1 MTNQIHATESDDQNV
16 VDFAESPGRR
26 LRVQRQSRGLA
37 LERVAAQ
44 LHLRPE
50 IIEALEQDRFDD
62 LPGPVFVTG
71 YLRNYA
77 RLLGLDPTPLLAAYQ
92 SHHAD
97 RPVDRFV
104 PPTVT
109 RPVTGSGGTSLLVR
123 LVSLVLIVAVIG
135 MLVLWWQDRN
145 AIDPEL
151 AQGSESATL
160 AAPDVDTEILLDP
173 PEDEV
178 ATSPPEPSARPPAR
192 PGPPLVVGPPP
203 APTSSAEP
211 SSEPVSATPIETAPV
226 TAAATTETVEPAEL
240 AEPAATEE
248 PVVERP
254 RGIVLEFSGP
264 SWLEVRDAGGNRLI
278 GAEMAAGERRE
289 ISGPGPFRFTVGRVN
304 NTKMTVDGESYD
316 LVGVSRGNV
325 ARFTLDREQRD

>member
-37 LERVAAQ
+37 LERVATQ

-62 LPGPVFVTG
+62 LPDPVFVTG

-92 SHHAD
+92 THRAD
-97 RPVDRFV
+97 RPVERFV
-104 PPTVT
+104 SSPAT
-109 RPVTGSGGTSLLVR
+109 RPVASSGGARLLVR
-123 LVSLVLIVAVIG
+123 LVSLALIVAVIG
-135 MLVLWWQDRN
+135 MVVLWWQDRN
-145 AIDPEL
+145 AVAPEL
-151 AQGSESATL
+151 TLGTEPATL
-160 AAPDVDTEILLDP
+160 GAPDEDAEILLDP
-173 PEDEV
+173 PEEEV
-178 ATSPPEPSARPPAR
+178 ATPAPTPSVQPPAQLA
-192 PGPPLVVGPPP
+192 PPLVVGMPP
-203 APTSSAEP
+203 ATTASTPPISLSAP
-211 SSEPVSATPIETAPV
+211 ATPTETAPV
-226 TAAATTETVEPAEL
+226 AAAATTATARPPET

-248 PVVERP
+248 PAIERA

-264 SWLEVRDAGGNRLI
+264 SWLEVRDAGGSRLI

-289 ISGPGPFRFTVGRVN
+289 ISGQGPFRFTVGRVN
-304 NTKMTVDGESYD
+304 NTRMTVDGEPYD
-316 LVGVSRGNV
+316 LVGISRGNV